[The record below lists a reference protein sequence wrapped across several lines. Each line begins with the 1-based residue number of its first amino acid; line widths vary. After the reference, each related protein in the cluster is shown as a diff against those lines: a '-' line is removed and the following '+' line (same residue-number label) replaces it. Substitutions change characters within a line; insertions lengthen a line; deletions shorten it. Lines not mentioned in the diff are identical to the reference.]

1 VLQVITLEGLQTALF
16 FIPETASVKI
26 DFYT

>member
-1 VLQVITLEGLQTALF
+1 VAQVITLEGLQTALF

-26 DFYT
+26 VFYT